1 MSVMIQQVHEV
12 VADVPPEEVV
22 PDGALEGVSS
32 VQEQGVRFC
41 LLRLL
46 YGRVETGEAPD
57 ASLYFWLTYSAWWTY
72 LVEAKETQ
80 IFSYLNFNSLW
91 SLFASYV
98 ICLAIVT
105 YPILYVF
112 LTNT

>member
-1 MSVMIQQVHEV
+1 MTYMSVMIQQVHEV

-80 IFSYLNFNSLW
+80 IFSDLILTVSEVYSPVT
-91 SLFASYV
+91 LFV
-98 ICLAIVT
+98 
-105 YPILYVF
+105 
-112 LTNT
+112 